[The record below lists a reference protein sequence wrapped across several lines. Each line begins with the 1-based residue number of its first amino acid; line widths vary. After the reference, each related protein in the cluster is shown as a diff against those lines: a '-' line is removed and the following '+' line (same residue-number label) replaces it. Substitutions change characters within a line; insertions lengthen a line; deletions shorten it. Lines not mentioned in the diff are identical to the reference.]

1 MLLDKIFE
9 KTVIRP
15 KIITKATR
23 FSNQFGNNLF
33 TKAILFDMFLNSF
46 IRNHIITAKTNGI
59 SIDSK

>member
-15 KIITKATR
+15 KIITNATR
-23 FSNQFGNNLF
+23 FNSQFGKYLF
-33 TKAILFDMFLNSF
+33 TKVILFDMFLNSF
-46 IRNHIITAKTNGI
+46 IKNHIIKAKTKGI